1 MKYWNR
7 IDEFIAHLEQVV
19 LAGSL
24 TLMVTVA
31 FLQIVLRNFFDTGL
45 SWGDELVRYCVIW
58 VGFLGAA
65 LATREGKHIRM
76 DLVSRWLPTK
86 HQWAL
91 QAFVHLVSTV
101 ISAILTLAAIKFVR
115 VEAQMG
121 AETFF
126 GPATWIIA
134 LVIPVTFG
142 TMTIRYAFLSI
153 AEFLQT
159 LHSGLSPNDA

>member
-1 MKYWNR
+1 MKHWNR
-7 IDEFIAHLEQVV
+7 IDECIASLEQVL

-24 TLMVTVA
+24 SLMVIVA

-58 VGFLGAA
+58 VGFIGAA
-65 LATREGKHIRM
+65 LATREGKQIRM
-76 DLVSRWLPTK
+76 DVVSRWLPTR
-86 HQWAL
+86 HQGTL
-91 QAFVHLVSTV
+91 QAFIHLVSSL
-101 ISAILTLAAIKFVR
+101 ISATLTFAAIKFVR

-126 GPATWIIA
+126 GPATWIIQ

-142 TMTIRYAFLSI
+142 TMTIRYAFFSI

-159 LHSGLSPNDA
+159 IHRGLSQNDA